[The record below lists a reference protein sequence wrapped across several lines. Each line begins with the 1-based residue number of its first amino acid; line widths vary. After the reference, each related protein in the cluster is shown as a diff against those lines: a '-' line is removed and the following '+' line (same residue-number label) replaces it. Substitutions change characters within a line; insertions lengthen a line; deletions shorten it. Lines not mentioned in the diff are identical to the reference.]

1 MVRVL
6 LASSS
11 ILAFVRVTHAPE
23 KRNRQDEEVPSPW
36 LSDRRCVF
44 HGVRR
49 EVLSYEGNNVQV
61 YVVVVVIH
69 HAPGIVGNSLGF
81 GEEVV

>member
-1 MVRVL
+1 MVRVW

-11 ILAFVRVTHAPE
+11 ILAFITVTHAPE
-23 KRNRQDEEVPSPW
+23 KRNRQDEEVPSSW
-36 LSDRRCVF
+36 FSDRRCVF

-49 EVLSYEGNNVQV
+49 ELLPHEGNIVQV

-69 HAPGIVGNSLGF
+69 HAPGIVGK
-81 GEEVV
+81 